1 MLTIHLTTEQKVLV
15 TLHPSMPVDGLPE
28 WMIVEGESTVEA
40 SDNGMSAE
48 LVSADVPGE
57 TTYMVTVDRDMNWTV
72 DEVSELIKVIVR
84 APQLPPPPVTQPAVA
99 QASQTLT
106 ARQRSD
112 LRRRR

>member
-1 MLTIHLTTEQKVLV
+1 MLTIHLTTREKVLV

-57 TTYMVTVDRDMNWTV
+57 TTYMVTVDKDMNWTV
-72 DEVSELIKVIVR
+72 QEVSELIKVIVT
-84 APQLPPPPVTQPAVA
+84 APPPL
-99 QASQTLT
+99 ASLGLT
-106 ARQRSD
+106 ARERSNK
-112 LRRRR
+112 RRGL